1 MSGATLRMPTSREKN
16 KRPDLEVAD
25 PISIPATGSAP
36 PQANLV
42 SVVIPCYNH
51 ARFLA
56 HAIESVLA
64 QSYSNF
70 ELVVV
75 DDGSTDDTS
84 KVAKGYSMLNYVYQE
99 NAGRSTARN
108 TGLRLS
114 RAEFIVFLDAD
125 DRLLPNA
132 LETGINCMHEHPE
145 CALVSGHC
153 RVIDSNGAILPSPR
167 QQHVEQEHY
176 LQLLRGGSYIWC
188 PAVAFFQRK
197 VFDFVHGFDPALMP
211 VEDYDLYLR
220 ITKDFPVYS
229 HNRVIAEY
237 RQHGSNTSRDVTA
250 MEHAALA
257 AHKAQWDLVKANSQY
272 REAYYAGQ
280 AFWQNDYPLQRM
292 VSRIREIVRE
302 QLPSDAIVAVATS
315 GNSELLRLNG
325 RQAWHFPQMEEG
337 GGTGQLFAQGPKGSV
352 ETPGWIE
359 AGMTYVFSLYGGTER
374 SKLLARL
381 LVRGVADPVPI
392 ASDEPMPED
401 SAHEDG
407 VLLTAI
413 PNPVSAGEEPGVT
426 NITWSTADG
435 SEGQLYVSS
444 VGVYA
449 GRDPA
454 NSNEALRFLESIKA
468 KGAEYLVIPAKSFW
482 WLDDYQE
489 FRRHV
494 EADYRAVVRDD
505 NTCII
510 FHLLNHGN
518 KFGKS

>member
-1 MSGATLRMPTSREKN
+1 MTTSRQKN
-16 KRPDLEVAD
+16 ERSDLEVAD
-25 PISIPATGSAP
+25 PIPTPAAGSAP

-51 ARFLA
+51 AQFLA
-56 HAIESVLA
+56 HAIESVLT

-70 ELVVV
+70 EIIVV
-75 DDGSTDDTS
+75 DDGSTDDTAE
-84 KVAKGYSMLNYVYQE
+84 VVRRYSPVHYVYQD
-99 NAGRSTARN
+99 NAGRSSARN
-108 TGLRLS
+108 TGLWQS
-114 RAEFIVFLDAD
+114 RGEFVVFLDAD

-145 CALVSGHC
+145 CAFVSGHC
-153 RVIDSNGAILPSPR
+153 RVIDSNGVILPSPR
-167 QQHVEQEHY
+167 QRHVEHEHY

-188 PAVAFFQRK
+188 PAVALFQRK
-197 VFDFVHGFDPALMP
+197 VFDFVHRFDPALMP

-220 ITKDFPVYS
+220 ITKDLPVYS
-229 HNRVIAEY
+229 HNQVIAEY
-237 RQHGSNTSRDVTA
+237 RQHSSNTSRDVTV
-250 MEHAALA
+250 MERAALA
-257 AHKAQWDLVKANSQY
+257 AHKAQWDFVKANSQY

-292 VSRIREIVRE
+292 VSRIREVVRE
-302 QLPSDAIVAVATS
+302 QLPFDAIVAVATS
-315 GNSELLRLNG
+315 GNSELLRLDG
-325 RQAWHFPQMEEG
+325 RRAWHFPQIEEG
-337 GGTGQLFAQGPKGSV
+337 EGAGQLFAQSAKGST
-352 ETPGWIE
+352 ETTAWIE
-359 AGMTYVFSLYGGTER
+359 AGMTYVFSLYRGTEG
-374 SKLLARL
+374 SKLLAQL
-381 LVRGVADPVPI
+381 LVRGVADPFPI
-392 ASDEPMPED
+392 ASDQRVPEE

-413 PNPVSAGEEPGVT
+413 PNPVSAGEKPGVT
-426 NITWSTADG
+426 NITWSTGDG
-435 SEGQLYVSS
+435 SVGQLYVSS

-489 FRRHV
+489 FRQHV
-494 EADYRAVVRDD
+494 EAHYRAVVRDD